1 MNEQGNSTNNV
12 SNPTNAGN
20 PVASVNTTPQPV
32 SSSIT
37 NTDVVSQ
44 PVNSNTTNTNV
55 VSQPVNPNTTNMNV
69 ISQSISS
76 NTANTAVV
84 PQQVNSSVANT
95 GVVSQP
101 VSSNTVSPGVMSHP
115 TGPSIIN
122 ESDKS
127 SNIPQNNQSYDSSK
141 TGDKASNYKPPGVF
155 KSLILIL
162 FFGGLVAFIIF
173 LPEIQAYVADYM
185 SGNTGASEITS
196 GKLKCSLETNTTNF
210 NKTFERVFVFSDK
223 KLQSATFTSIT
234 KGDIT
239 EDEEA
244 LDQLNEVCKLKKDA
258 VSTVGGVNVV
268 CEYSNGLLTEREH
281 FDYKNFNIET
291 VKAAYAEAGA
301 DVIEY
306 EYGYDIDK
314 INTAMLQ
321 AGFTCKKEK

>member
-196 GKLKCSLETNTTNF
+196 GKLKCSLVILR
-210 NKTFERVFVFSDK
+210 KMR
-223 KLQSATFTSIT
+223 KL
-234 KGDIT
+234 
-239 EDEEA
+239 
-244 LDQLNEVCKLKKDA
+244 
-258 VSTVGGVNVV
+258 
-268 CEYSNGLLTEREH
+268 
-281 FDYKNFNIET
+281 
-291 VKAAYAEAGA
+291 
-301 DVIEY
+301 
-306 EYGYDIDK
+306 
-314 INTAMLQ
+314 
-321 AGFTCKKEK
+321 

>member
-69 ISQSISS
+69 ISQSTSS

>member
-1 MNEQGNSTNNV
+1 MNEQGNNTNNV
-12 SNPTNAGN
+12 NVSTNTGGS
-20 PVASVNTTPQPV
+20 VASTNTTPQIVNPSV
-32 SSSIT
+32 V
-37 NTDVVSQ
+37 NTGVVSQ
-44 PVNSNTTNTNV
+44 PTS
-55 VSQPVNPNTTNMNV
+55 
-69 ISQSISS
+69 
-76 NTANTAVV
+76 
-84 PQQVNSSVANT
+84 SSVANT

-101 VSSNTVSPGVMSHP
+101 TSSSVANTGVVSQPTNPSVANTEVVLQPASPSVANTEVVLQPANPSVNEVSNDTL
-115 TGPSIIN
+115 
-122 ESDKS
+122 
-127 SNIPQNNQSYDSSK
+127 QNNQVSDSIK
-141 TGDKASNYKPPGVF
+141 TDDKISNYKPPGVF
-155 KSLILIL
+155 KSFLLIL

-185 SGNTGASEITS
+185 SGNTGVSEITS

-210 NKTFERVFVFSDK
+210 NKSFERVFVFTDK

-244 LDQLNEVCKLKKDA
+244 LDQLNETCKLKKDA
-258 VSTVGGVNVV
+258 VATIGGVTIA

-281 FDYKNFNIET
+281 FDYKEFDIES
-291 VKAAYAEAGA
+291 VKAAYTEAGA